1 MHWIKL
7 RITLIK
13 FKLRICNFK
22 KCHKFRYSN
31 VTEHG
36 KKYKSIRFESDKP
49 AEIQLI
55 KSKLD
60 DANITNAVENNYL
73 TFTTTPTATSLKVLV
88 KLEDEKHLK

>member
-1 MHWIKL
+1 ME
-7 RITLIK
+7 RST
-13 FKLRICNFK
+13 RV
-22 KCHKFRYSN
+22 S
-31 VTEHG
+31 V
-36 KKYKSIRFESDKP
+36 FESDKP

-88 KLEDEKHLK
+88 KLEDEKRAFEVIDAYLQQSENQ